1 MFGSC
6 SFPKGRW
13 ANDVN
18 TNHLFSIIFYS
29 GIGVQ
34 NMLKWGLLVALGFVI
49 IASFMLILHM
59 VPSYLEA
66 RFSTLT
72 NPFGQESGTGYHI
85 SNSLMAIGNGGLF
98 GRGLGNSIMKLGY
111 LPEPHTDFIFAVIC
125 EELGLVGGLLV
136 IILEYFIV
144 YRAFQLANK
153 TNSYF
158 TN

>member
-72 NPFGQESGTGYHI
+72 NPFGQESEQGI
-85 SNSLMAIGNGGLF
+85 
-98 GRGLGNSIMKLGY
+98 
-111 LPEPHTDFIFAVIC
+111 IFLIP
-125 EELGLVGGLLV
+125 
-136 IILEYFIV
+136 
-144 YRAFQLANK
+144 
-153 TNSYF
+153 
-158 TN
+158 

>member
-6 SFPKGRW
+6 SFQKDVGQ
-13 ANDVN
+13 NDVN

-111 LPEPHTDFIFAVIC
+111 LPEPHTDFIFISDMRRVRFSGWLISN
-125 EELGLVGGLLV
+125 
-136 IILEYFIV
+136 YFRI
-144 YRAFQLANK
+144 FHCI
-153 TNSYF
+153 SSIPIS
-158 TN
+158 